1 MSVFINKDSRVIYQG
16 FTGQHATFHAE
27 EAIKHGTNIVGGV
40 TPGKG
45 GATHLDRPVFDTVSD
60 AVEQAGADVSGIF
73 VPPQFAADA
82 ILEAVEAGIKT
93 IVVIADGIP
102 VQDMVRVK
110 RYVQDHDAVIFGPNT
125 AGVITPEECKVGIMP
140 ASIYQPGRIGVV
152 SRSGTLNYEA
162 VAQMTARGHGQS
174 TSVGIG
180 GDPINGANFVDVLS
194 AFNEDPDTDA
204 VVLIGEIGGTQEVD
218 AAAWAQANMNKPVIG
233 FIAGVSA
240 PVGRRMGHAG
250 AIISGEA
257 DTAVAKMNRMEELG
271 VHVVRNPADIGETV
285 DRVLKQKST
294 PAGGTSHRVQ
304 GEAVES

>member
-1 MSVFINKDSRVIYQG
+1 MSVFINQDSRVIYQG

-45 GATHLDRPVFDTVSD
+45 GETHLERPVFDTVAD
-60 AVEQAGADVSGIF
+60 AVNQTGADVSGIF

-82 ILEAVEAGIKT
+82 ILEAIEAGIRT

-110 RYVQDHDAVIFGPNT
+110 RYLIGHESMIFGPNT
-125 AGVITPEECKVGIMP
+125 AGVITPGECKVGIMP
-140 ASIYQPGRIGVV
+140 ANIYKPGRVGVV

-162 VAQMTARGHGQS
+162 VAQMTALGHGQS

-180 GDPINGANFVDVLS
+180 GDPINGANFVDVLK
-194 AFNEDPDTDA
+194 AFNEDPDTEA

-218 AAAWAQANMNKPVIG
+218 AAEWAKANMEKPVIG
-233 FIAGVSA
+233 FVAGVSA

-250 AIISGEA
+250 AIISGES
-257 DTAVAKMNRMEELG
+257 DTAEAKMNRMEELD
-271 VHVVRNPADIGETV
+271 VHVVRNPANIGETV
-285 DRVLKQKST
+285 DKVLKGS
-294 PAGGTSHRVQ
+294 
-304 GEAVES
+304 

>member
-1 MSVFINKDSRVIYQG
+1 MSVFINKNSRVIYQG
-16 FTGQHATFHAE
+16 FTGQHASFHAE

-45 GATHLDRPVFDTVSD
+45 GTTHLDRPVFDTVSD
-60 AVEQAGADVSGIF
+60 AVEQAGANVSGIF

-110 RYVQDHDAVIFGPNT
+110 RYVLDHDAVIFGPNT

-140 ASIYQPGRIGVV
+140 ASIYKPGRVGVV

-162 VAQMTARGHGQS
+162 VAQMTALGHGQS

-180 GDPINGANFVDVLS
+180 GDPINGANFVDVLK

-204 VVLIGEIGGTQEVD
+204 VVLIGEIGGAQEVD
-218 AAAWAQANMNKPVIG
+218 AAEWANANMDKPIIG

-240 PVGRRMGHAG
+240 PPGRRMGHAG

-257 DTAVAKMNRMEELG
+257 DTAEAKMNRMEALG
-271 VHVVRNPADIGETV
+271 VHVVRNPADIGATV
-285 DRVLKQKST
+285 DRVLKTRSV
-294 PAGGTSHRVQ
+294 AVESESVQ
-304 GEAVES
+304 GEPVES

>member
-1 MSVFINKDSRVIYQG
+1 MSIYINKDSRVVYQG

-27 EAIKHGTNIVGGV
+27 EAIATGTNIVGGV

-45 GATHLDRPVFDTVSD
+45 KTKHLDRPVFDTVSE
-60 AVEQAGADVSGIF
+60 AVQEAGADVSGIF

-82 ILEAVEAGIKT
+82 ILEAIEAGIKT

-110 RYVQDHDAVIFGPNT
+110 RYLVGRDAMIFGPNT

-140 ASIYQPGRIGVV
+140 SNIYKPGRIGVV

-162 VAQMTARGHGQS
+162 VAQMTAHGMGQS

-180 GDPINGANFVDVLS
+180 GDPINGANFVNVLS
-194 AFNEDPDTDA
+194 EFNDDPDTDA

-218 AAAWAQANMNKPVIG
+218 AAIWANENMQKPVIG

-250 AIISGEA
+250 AIISGES
-257 DTAVAKMNRMEELG
+257 DTAIAKMNRMEELG
-271 VHVVRNPADIGETV
+271 VHIVRNPADIGTTV
-285 DRVLKQKST
+285 VNVLN
-294 PAGGTSHRVQ
+294 
-304 GEAVES
+304 

>member
-1 MSVFINKDSRVIYQG
+1 MSILINKDSRVIYQG

-45 GATHLDRPVFDTVSD
+45 GTTHIGLPVFDTVSD
-60 AVEQAGADVSGIF
+60 AVRETGADVSGIF

-82 ILEAVEAGIKT
+82 ILEAIEAGIKT

-102 VQDMVRVK
+102 VQGMVRVK
-110 RYVQDHDAVIFGPNT
+110 RYLIGHDAMIFGPNT
-125 AGVITPEECKVGIMP
+125 AGVITPGECKVGIMP
-140 ASIYQPGRIGVV
+140 ANIYKSGRIGVV

-162 VAQMTARGHGQS
+162 VEQMTNLGHGQS

-180 GDPINGANFVDVLS
+180 GDPINGANFVNVLK

-204 VVLIGEIGGTQEVD
+204 VVLIGEIGGSQEVD
-218 AAAWAQANMNKPVIG
+218 AAIWAKENMNKPVIG

-250 AIISGEA
+250 AIISAEA
-257 DTAVAKMNRMEELG
+257 DTAEAKMNRMEELG
-271 VHVVRNPADIGETV
+271 VHVVRNPADIGSTV
-285 DRVLKQKST
+285 NRVVK
-294 PAGGTSHRVQ
+294 AG
-304 GEAVES
+304 

>member
-1 MSVFINKDSRVIYQG
+1 MSVFINKDSRVVYQG

-27 EAIKHGTNIVGGV
+27 EAIANGTNIVGGV

-45 GATHLDRPVFDTVSD
+45 NTKHLDRPVFDTVSE
-60 AVEQAGADVSGIF
+60 AVQEAGANVSGIF

-82 ILEAVEAGIKT
+82 ILEAIEAGIKT

-110 RYVQDHDAVIFGPNT
+110 RYLVGHDAMIFGPNT
-125 AGVITPEECKVGIMP
+125 AGVITPGECKVGIMP
-140 ASIYQPGRIGVV
+140 SNIYKPGRIGVV

-162 VAQMTARGHGQS
+162 VAQMTALGMGQS

-194 AFNEDPDTDA
+194 AFNDDPDTDA
-204 VVLIGEIGGTQEVD
+204 VVLIGEIGGSQEVD
-218 AAAWAQANMNKPVIG
+218 AAIWAKENMQKPVIG

-250 AIISGEA
+250 AIISGES
-257 DTAVAKMNRMEELG
+257 DTAIAKMDRMEELG
-271 VHVVRNPADIGETV
+271 VHVVRNPADIGSTV
-285 DRVLKQKST
+285 GQVLKN
-294 PAGGTSHRVQ
+294 
-304 GEAVES
+304 

>member
-45 GATHLDRPVFDTVSD
+45 GTIHLDRPVFDTVSD
-60 AVEQAGADVSGIF
+60 AVREAGANVSGIF

-82 ILEAVEAGIKT
+82 ILEAIEAGIKT
-93 IVVIADGIP
+93 IIVIADGIP

-110 RYVQDHDAVIFGPNT
+110 RYVIGHETIIFGPNT

-140 ASIYQPGRIGVV
+140 ANIYKPGRIGVV

-162 VAQMTARGHGQS
+162 VAQMTALGHGQS

-180 GDPINGANFVDVLS
+180 GDPINGANFVNVLS
-194 AFNEDPDTDA
+194 AFNDDPDTDA
-204 VVLIGEIGGTQEVD
+204 VVLIGEIGGQQEVD
-218 AAAWAQANMNKPVIG
+218 AAEWAKENMNKPVIG

-240 PVGRRMGHAG
+240 PPGRRMGHAG
-250 AIISGEA
+250 AIISAKA
-257 DTAVAKMNRMEELG
+257 DTAVAKMDAMEALG
-271 VHVVRNPADIGETV
+271 VHVVRNPADIGATV
-285 DRVLKQKST
+285 DRVLN
-294 PAGGTSHRVQ
+294 G
-304 GEAVES
+304 

>member
-45 GATHLDRPVFDTVSD
+45 GATHLERPVFDTVAD
-60 AVEQAGADVSGIF
+60 AVNRAGADVSGIF

-82 ILEAVEAGIKT
+82 ILEAIEAGIKT

-110 RYVQDHDAVIFGPNT
+110 RYLIEHDSMIFGPNT
-125 AGVITPEECKVGIMP
+125 AGVITPGECKVGIMP
-140 ASIYQPGRIGVV
+140 ANIYQPGRVGVV

-162 VAQMTARGHGQS
+162 VAQMTALGHGQS

-180 GDPINGANFVDVLS
+180 GDPINGANFVDVLK
-194 AFNEDPDTDA
+194 AFNHDPDTEA

-218 AAAWAQANMNKPVIG
+218 AAEWAKENMDKPVIC

-257 DTAVAKMNRMEELG
+257 DTAEAKMNRMEELG
-271 VHVVRNPADIGETV
+271 VHVVRNPANIGETV
-285 DRVLKQKST
+285 ASVLKRS
-294 PAGGTSHRVQ
+294 
-304 GEAVES
+304 

>member
-1 MSVFINKDSRVIYQG
+1 MSVFINKNSRVIYQG

-45 GATHLDRPVFDTVSD
+45 GGTHLDRPVFDTVSD
-60 AVEQAGADVSGIF
+60 AVRDTGADVSGIF
-73 VPPQFAADA
+73 VPPHFAADA
-82 ILEAVEAGIKT
+82 ILEAIEAGIKI

-110 RYVQDHDAVIFGPNT
+110 RYLIGHDTVIFGPNT

-140 ASIYQPGRIGVV
+140 ANIYTPGRVGVV

-162 VAQMTARGHGQS
+162 VAQMTDLGHGQS

-180 GDPINGANFVDVLS
+180 GDPINGANFVNVLQ

-204 VVLIGEIGGTQEVD
+204 VVLIGEIGGSQEVD
-218 AAAWAQANMNKPVIG
+218 AAIWAQENMTKPVIG

-240 PVGRRMGHAG
+240 PPGRRMGHAG
-250 AIISGEA
+250 AIISGES
-257 DTAVAKMNRMEELG
+257 DTAEAKMNRMEQLG
-271 VHVVRNPADIGETV
+271 IHVVRNPADIGSTV
-285 DRVLKQKST
+285 DRVLKSL
-294 PAGGTSHRVQ
+294 A
-304 GEAVES
+304 

>member
-1 MSVFINKDSRVIYQG
+1 MSILINKDSRVIYQG

-45 GATHLDRPVFDTVSD
+45 GTTHIGLPVFDTVSD
-60 AVEQAGADVSGIF
+60 AVRETGADVSGIF

-82 ILEAVEAGIKT
+82 ILEAIEAGIKT

-102 VQDMVRVK
+102 VQGMVRVK
-110 RYVQDHDAVIFGPNT
+110 RYLIGHDTMIFGPNT
-125 AGVITPEECKVGIMP
+125 AGVITPGECKVGIMP
-140 ASIYQPGRIGVV
+140 ANIYKPGRIGVV

-162 VAQMTARGHGQS
+162 VEQMTNLGHGQS

-180 GDPINGANFVDVLS
+180 GDPINGANFVNVLK

-204 VVLIGEIGGTQEVD
+204 VVLIGEIGGSQEVD
-218 AAAWAQANMNKPVIG
+218 AAIWAKENMNKPVIG

-250 AIISGEA
+250 AIISAEA
-257 DTAVAKMNRMEELG
+257 DTAEAKMNRMEELG
-271 VHVVRNPADIGETV
+271 VHVVRNPADIGSTV
-285 DRVLKQKST
+285 DRVVK
-294 PAGGTSHRVQ
+294 GG
-304 GEAVES
+304 

>member
-45 GATHLDRPVFDTVSD
+45 GSTHLERPVFDTVSD
-60 AVEQAGADVSGIF
+60 AVVQAGADVSGIF

-82 ILEAVEAGIKT
+82 ILEAIEAGIKT

-110 RYVQDHDAVIFGPNT
+110 RYLIEHDSMIFGPNT
-125 AGVITPEECKVGIMP
+125 AGVITPGECKVGIMP
-140 ASIYQPGRIGVV
+140 ANIYQPGRVGVV

-162 VAQMTARGHGQS
+162 VAQMTSLDHGQS

-180 GDPINGANFVDVLS
+180 GDPINGANFVDVLQ
-194 AFNEDPDTDA
+194 AFNDDPDTEA

-218 AAAWAQANMNKPVIG
+218 AAEWAKENMEKPVIG

-257 DTAVAKMNRMEELG
+257 DTAEAKMNRMEELG
-271 VHVVRNPADIGETV
+271 VHVVRNPANIGETV
-285 DRVLKQKST
+285 DSVLKRS
-294 PAGGTSHRVQ
+294 
-304 GEAVES
+304 

>member
-1 MSVFINKDSRVIYQG
+1 MSILINKNSRVLYQG

-27 EAIKHGTNIVGGV
+27 EAIRHGTNIVAGV

-45 GATHLDRPVFDTVSD
+45 GITHIDRPVFETVSE
-60 AVEQAGADVSGIF
+60 AVQETGADVSGIF

-82 ILEAVEAGIKT
+82 ILEAIEAGIKT

-110 RYVQDHDAVIFGPNT
+110 RYLIGHEAMIFGPNT
-125 AGVITPEECKVGIMP
+125 AGVITPGECKVGIMP
-140 ASIYQPGRIGVV
+140 ASIYIPGRIGVV

-162 VAQMTARGHGQS
+162 VEQMTRLGHGQS

-180 GDPINGANFVDVLS
+180 GDPINGANFVNVLN
-194 AFNEDPDTDA
+194 AFEQDPDTDA
-204 VVLIGEIGGTQEVD
+204 VVLIGEIGGSQEVD
-218 AAAWAQANMNKPVIG
+218 AALWASENMNKPIIG

-250 AIISGEA
+250 AIISAEA
-257 DTAVAKMNRMEELG
+257 DTAEAKMNRMEELG
-271 VHVVRNPADIGETV
+271 VHVVRNPADIGSTV
-285 DRVLKQKST
+285 DRVLKQ
-294 PAGGTSHRVQ
+294 A
-304 GEAVES
+304 

>member
-1 MSVFINKDSRVIYQG
+1 MSIFINKNSRVIYQG
-16 FTGQHATFHAE
+16 FTGQHASFHAE

-45 GATHLDRPVFDTVSD
+45 GSTHLGLPVFETVSD
-60 AVEQAGADVSGIF
+60 AVRETGADVSGIF

-82 ILEAVEAGIKT
+82 ILEAIEAGIKT

-102 VQDMVRVK
+102 VQSMVRVK
-110 RYVQDHDAVIFGPNT
+110 RYLIGHDAMIFGPNT
-125 AGVITPEECKVGIMP
+125 AGVITPGECKVGIMP
-140 ASIYQPGRIGVV
+140 ANIYTPGRIGVV

-162 VAQMTARGHGQS
+162 VEQMTKLGHGQS

-180 GDPINGANFVDVLS
+180 GDPINGANFVNVLK

-204 VVLIGEIGGTQEVD
+204 VVLIGEIGGSQEVD
-218 AAAWAQANMNKPVIG
+218 AALWAKENMSKPVIG

-250 AIISGEA
+250 AIISAEA
-257 DTAVAKMNRMEELG
+257 DTAEAKMNRMEELG
-271 VHVVRNPADIGETV
+271 VHVVRNPADIGSTV
-285 DRVLKQKST
+285 DRVI
-294 PAGGTSHRVQ
+294 GG
-304 GEAVES
+304 

>member
-27 EAIKHGTNIVGGV
+27 EAIKNGTNIVGGV

-45 GATHLDRPVFDTVSD
+45 GTTHLERPVFDTVAD
-60 AVEQAGADVSGIF
+60 AVARAGADVSGIF

-82 ILEAVEAGIKT
+82 ILEAIEAGIKT

-110 RYVQDHDAVIFGPNT
+110 RYLIGHDSIIFGPNT
-125 AGVITPEECKVGIMP
+125 AGVITPGECKVGIMP
-140 ASIYQPGRIGVV
+140 ANIYQPGRIGVV

-162 VAQMTARGHGQS
+162 VAQMTTLGHGQS

-180 GDPINGANFVDVLS
+180 GDPINGAKFVDVLK
-194 AFNEDPDTDA
+194 AFNEDPDTEA
-204 VVLIGEIGGTQEVD
+204 VVLNGEIGGTQEVD
-218 AAAWAQANMNKPVIG
+218 AAEWAINNMDKPIIG

-257 DTAVAKMNRMEELG
+257 DTAEAKMHRMEDLG
-271 VHVVRNPADIGETV
+271 VHVVRYPANM
-285 DRVLKQKST
+285 VLSVVRLLKRS
-294 PAGGTSHRVQ
+294 
-304 GEAVES
+304 

>member
-1 MSVFINKDSRVIYQG
+1 MCIRD
-16 FTGQHATFHAE
+16 
-27 EAIKHGTNIVGGV
+27 
-40 TPGKG
+40 
-45 GATHLDRPVFDTVSD
+45 
-60 AVEQAGADVSGIF
+60 
-73 VPPQFAADA
+73 
-82 ILEAVEAGIKT
+82 
-93 IVVIADGIP
+93 
-102 VQDMVRVK
+102 RVK
-110 RYVQDHDAVIFGPNT
+110 RYVLDHDAVIFGPNT

-140 ASIYQPGRIGVV
+140 ASIYKPGRVGVV

-180 GDPINGANFVDVLS
+180 GDPINGANFLNVLH

-218 AAAWAQANMNKPVIG
+218 AAEWAKNNMDKPVIG

-257 DTAVAKMNRMEELG
+257 DTAEAKMNRMEELG

-285 DRVLKQKST
+285 DRILKQKTGSAHSSNKT
-294 PAGGTSHRVQ
+294 GQ
-304 GEAVES
+304 GEPVES

>member
-1 MSVFINKDSRVIYQG
+1 MSILINKDSRVIYQG

-45 GATHLDRPVFDTVSD
+45 GTTHIGLPVFDTVSD
-60 AVEQAGADVSGIF
+60 AVRETGADVSGIF

-82 ILEAVEAGIKT
+82 ILEAIEAGIKT

-102 VQDMVRVK
+102 VQGMVRVK
-110 RYVQDHDAVIFGPNT
+110 RYLIGHDAMIFGPNT
-125 AGVITPEECKVGIMP
+125 AGVITPGECKVGIMP
-140 ASIYQPGRIGVV
+140 ANIYKSGRIGVV

-162 VAQMTARGHGQS
+162 VEQMTNLGHGQS

-180 GDPINGANFVDVLS
+180 GDPINGANFVNVLK
-194 AFNEDPDTDA
+194 AFNDDPDTDA
-204 VVLIGEIGGTQEVD
+204 VVLIGEIGGSQEVD
-218 AAAWAQANMNKPVIG
+218 AAIWAKENMNKPVIG

-250 AIISGEA
+250 AIISAEA
-257 DTAVAKMNRMEELG
+257 DTAKAKMNRMEELG
-271 VHVVRNPADIGETV
+271 VHVVRNPADIGSTV
-285 DRVLKQKST
+285 NRVVK
-294 PAGGTSHRVQ
+294 AG
-304 GEAVES
+304 

>member
-1 MSVFINKDSRVIYQG
+1 MVARQLGQAIQIVASLENGYQLPVGMKRTHADHLLHHPGIAFRRKGDIGHIVFGVGIEAHRHDDEFRPETLDG
-16 FTGQHATFHAE
+16 GGQF
-27 EAIKHGTNIVGGV
+27 
-40 TPGKG
+40 
-45 GATHLDRPVFDTVSD
+45 
-60 AVEQAGADVSGIF
+60 
-73 VPPQFAADA
+73 
-82 ILEAVEAGIKT
+82 
-93 IVVIADGIP
+93 IADGIP

-110 RYVQDHDAVIFGPNT
+110 RYVQGYDAVIFGPNT

-140 ASIYQPGRIGVV
+140 ASIYQPGRVGVV

-180 GDPINGANFVDVLS
+180 GDPINGANFVDVLR
-194 AFNEDPDTDA
+194 AFNDDPDTDA

-218 AAAWAQANMNKPVIG
+218 AAKWAKDNMDKPVIG

-271 VHVVRNPADIGETV
+271 VHVVRNPANIGETV
-285 DRVLKQKST
+285 DQVLKQK
-294 PAGGTSHRVQ
+294 TSVHDRSKSIH
-304 GEAVES
+304 GEPVEP